1 MIFKSYKNN
10 IVIYKKPFT
19 TGDLVINGGLKV
31 IRVNKNL
38 YLPWLCSSVGN
49 SFRLEL
55 KKLYS
60 EYLERKF
67 IGINKDKDVANMF
80 MINNHKNYKIYYSDI
95 KYGIS
100 ELFGVIDTTGSAS
113 GNLESKKIIQKA
125 VFELVEK
132 NEVLLSWYGRLCKE
146 LIINKSLYF
155 KYLSY
160 INNIKYI
167 CDEYKIIISKNLSNA
182 NTVIVILFKDKKIV
196 GSGVSLELDF
206 QKALE
211 NAIKES
217 KTVAISFFN
226 KSYGYYSNYTNK
238 DFEVI
243 YNYVLKLCKYKECD
257 FNVTENLY
265 YEKFELLEE
274 IKDFYLVYL
283 SKCKFSHGKTIK
295 VYSKKLLNCLPI
307 KLNLQNNQNKYIL
320 KKYNIDIESD
330 DIPDCCIV

>member
-10 IVIYKKPFT
+10 IVIYKKPFII
-19 TGDLVINGGLKV
+19 GDLVLNGGLKV
-31 IRVNKNL
+31 IRVSKNI

-67 IGINKDKDVANMF
+67 IGINKDEDVVNMF
-80 MINNHKNYKIYYSDI
+80 MMNNHKIYKAHSTDI
-95 KYGIS
+95 KYGNS
-100 ELFGVIDTTGSAS
+100 KLFGMIDTTGSAS
-113 GNLESKKIIQKA
+113 GNLESKKVIQKA

-146 LIINKSLYF
+146 LVLNESLYV
-155 KYLSY
+155 KYLDY
-160 INNIKYI
+160 INNIKDI

-182 NTVIVILFKDKKIV
+182 STIIVILFKDKIIV

-211 NAIKES
+211 NAIKEA
-217 KTVAISFFN
+217 KTVAISFLN
-226 KSYGYYSNYTNK
+226 KSYGYYSNYSCK
-238 DFEVI
+238 DFEDI
-243 YNYVLKLCKYKECD
+243 YDYVLKLCESKEHY
-257 FNVTENLY
+257 FVVVENFCC
-265 YEKFELLEE
+265 EKFELLEE
-274 IKDFYLVYL
+274 IKDFYLVYFN
-283 SKCKFSHGKTIK
+283 KCKFSHDKTVK
-295 VYSKKLLNCLPI
+295 VYSKKLLNCLPT
-307 KLNLQNNQNKYIL
+307 KLNLQNNSNKYIL
-320 KKYNIDIESD
+320 KKYNIDIESN